1 MSLSQSDF
9 IKAVFDAELDTPEG
23 LCNPE
28 GTPATKRFS
37 VYRNNVAASLTE
49 ALEVTFPTVQKLV
62 GEAFFKAMAG
72 VFLRQHPPDSPLLM
86 QYGTKMPDFLAR
98 FEPVIHLGYLP
109 DVARIE
115 LALTQSYHGADVTAI
130 EIEILQNIAP
140 DALLLAKI
148 QLAPSVH
155 LIRSQWP
162 AASLYHVNNN
172 PDAPDPAMQPEDAL
186 ITRAEFDPIVT
197 TLPSG
202 AGAFIQALMQA
213 KTMGQA
219 VKIATIDSAGFDLGQ
234 ILGLLLSTGAI
245 TGITERKQNEQID
258 NIT

>member
-115 LALTQSYHGADVTAI
+115 LALTQSYHGADVTF
-130 EIEILQNIAP
+130 NPAP
-140 DALLLAKI
+140 L
-148 QLAPSVH
+148 V
-155 LIRSQWP
+155 
-162 AASLYHVNNN
+162 
-172 PDAPDPAMQPEDAL
+172 
-186 ITRAEFDPIVT
+186 
-197 TLPSG
+197 
-202 AGAFIQALMQA
+202 
-213 KTMGQA
+213 
-219 VKIATIDSAGFDLGQ
+219 
-234 ILGLLLSTGAI
+234 
-245 TGITERKQNEQID
+245 
-258 NIT
+258 